1 MLNLLRR
8 ISCFMSSPEKPYVV
22 DNSALTGRE
31 AASVSRIPG
40 RAVWVHLAHPIWV
53 SRAASGLIAVK
64 VIVPPQL
71 VHPAL
76 PQARGKGSGAHLVGP
91 CAGLWVQAASDSPG
105 SREVSGPE
113 PVDKSH

>member
-31 AASVSRIPG
+31 AASVSRIPHSWASCLG
-40 RAVWVHLAHPIWV
+40 APRSPHLGAQ
-53 SRAASGLIAVK
+53 SGFWPHCNE

-71 VHPAL
+71 VHPVL
-76 PQARGKGSGAHLVGP
+76 PQTWGKGSGAHLVGS
-91 CAGLWVQAASDSPG
+91 CAGLWLQAASAVQVAG
-105 SREVSGPE
+105 R
-113 PVDKSH
+113 

>member
-53 SRAASGLIAVK
+53 SRTASGLIAMK
-64 VIVPPQL
+64 VIVSPQL
-71 VHPAL
+71 VHPTL
-76 PQARGKGSGAHLVGP
+76 PQVRVRAAVLTWWVLV
-91 CAGLWVQAASDSPG
+91 LDSG
-105 SREVSGPE
+105 SRLPRTVQVAGR
-113 PVDKSH
+113 

>member
-31 AASVSRIPG
+31 AAPVSRIPG

-53 SRAASGLIAVK
+53 SRAASGLIAMK
-64 VIVPPQL
+64 VIVPPHL
-71 VHPAL
+71 VHPVL
-76 PQARGKGSGAHLVGP
+76 PQARGKGRVLTWWVLV
-91 CAGLWVQAASDSPG
+91 LDSG
-105 SREVSGPE
+105 SRLPGTVQVAGR
-113 PVDKSH
+113 